1 MDDSRPKTPQVWA
14 IAEKAQQMEV
24 AAGEVGMA
32 IPWFPEDDFCFFP
45 NGKSTTTGELIK
57 RICLSFGVVQ
67 ANTSIFC
74 HDVK

>member
-45 NGKSTTTGELIK
+45 QWEMRNL
-57 RICLSFGVVQ
+57 
-67 ANTSIFC
+67 
-74 HDVK
+74 